1 LNTSAAENVFK
12 RADQLYAGRND
23 LANVRVSV
31 ELLRTLEPSSRA
43 AWRLARAYFFLGQE
57 ASQAESSGT
66 FHEAGVKAGALSA
79 RLQPDWVAGHFWLGV
94 NLALLAQ
101 RAGSLQ
107 AAIHA
112 LKAKRELRRAI
123 EIDDT
128 YHAAGPRR
136 VLGRL
141 EQKMPRLLGGGL
153 ARAAANFE
161 RAISI
166 APNNTVTR
174 IYFAEFLFEMGAV
187 ARARAEL
194 EVVLGVPLDPD
205 WAFEIKRDRVL
216 AREWLRKL
224 NALPG

>member
-1 LNTSAAENVFK
+1 
-12 RADQLYAGRND
+12 
-23 LANVRVSV
+23 
-31 ELLRTLEPSSRA
+31 
-43 AWRLARAYFFLGQE
+43 
-57 ASQAESSGT
+57 
-66 FHEAGVKAGALSA
+66 
-79 RLQPDWVAGHFWLGV
+79 
-94 NLALLAQ
+94 
-101 RAGSLQ
+101 
-107 AAIHA
+107 
-112 LKAKRELRRAI
+112 
-123 EIDDT
+123 
-128 YHAAGPRR
+128 
-136 VLGRL
+136 
-141 EQKMPRLLGGGL
+141 MPRLLGGGL

-174 IYFAEFLFEMGAV
+174 IYFAELLFEMGAV